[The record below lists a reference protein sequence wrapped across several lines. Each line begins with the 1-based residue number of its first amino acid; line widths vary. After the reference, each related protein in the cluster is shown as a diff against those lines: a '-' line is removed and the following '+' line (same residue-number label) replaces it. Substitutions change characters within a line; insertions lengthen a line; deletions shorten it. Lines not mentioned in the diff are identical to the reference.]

1 MSNISD
7 LCPNSVW
14 NFFSKIAAIPHTSG
28 NESALG
34 EAIVKFAQARNLE
47 YKYNQGNVFIFK
59 DAQNSTSKDGVIFQ
73 AHIDMVGVKIQDKE
87 FDFKKDPIEML
98 IEDNFVKAN
107 GTTLGADDGIGV
119 ALILAILDDKTI
131 SHPPIE
137 AIFTIG
143 EETDM
148 VGANLLT
155 KEDIHYNQLINLDS
169 EDFGEICIGCAG
181 GASYDI
187 EITPDIHEVPKD
199 YCTIKISIARGLGG
213 HSGIDIDKNRLNCA
227 TALLTIISSLFN
239 EGITFNLS
247 NINSGFVRNAIPQ
260 EGYATISLPENLLP
274 KALSTLEDA
283 ALRLKNRFKES
294 DPNFI
299 VNCEKIEKEN
309 IMFSEDDTL
318 NAINLRSL
326 NTRVIEETPDH
337 FPVISAN
344 VGVINFENGKLNYK
358 ILSRFNR
365 PDGFD
370 IISEKLTSIA
380 TQNKAN
386 ITLREKYPC
395 WFTKEEGKLLKVA
408 KESFTQNYHD
418 NPKVT
423 IIHAGL
429 ECGIFQTLH
438 PSIEIISIGPTIFD
452 VHTTKE
458 KVDIKS
464 VLDTYNWLL
473 DILNKL

>member
-1 MSNISD
+1 MI
-7 LCPNSVW
+7 
-14 NFFSKIAAIPHTSG
+14 
-28 NESALG
+28 
-34 EAIVKFAQARNLE
+34 
-47 YKYNQGNVFIFK
+47 
-59 DAQNSTSKDGVIFQ
+59 
-73 AHIDMVGVKIQDKE
+73 
-87 FDFKKDPIEML
+87 
-98 IEDNFVKAN
+98 
-107 GTTLGADDGIGV
+107 
-119 ALILAILDDKTI
+119 
-131 SHPPIE
+131 
-137 AIFTIG
+137 
-143 EETDM
+143 
-148 VGANLLT
+148 
-155 KEDIHYNQLINLDS
+155 
-169 EDFGEICIGCAG
+169 
-181 GASYDI
+181 
-187 EITPDIHEVPKD
+187 
-199 YCTIKISIARGLGG
+199 
-213 HSGIDIDKNRLNCA
+213 
-227 TALLTIISSLFN
+227 
-239 EGITFNLS
+239 
-247 NINSGFVRNAIPQ
+247 
-260 EGYATISLPENLLP
+260 
-274 KALSTLEDA
+274 
-283 ALRLKNRFKES
+283 
-294 DPNFI
+294 
-299 VNCEKIEKEN
+299 
-309 IMFSEDDTL
+309 SEDDTL